1 MDGLNTNIKDYSD
14 KELEEMFDLVY
25 PYRVEDIVEKKENLF
40 KKIKGDNTITGD
52 TKNNITT
59 FLDTVSHKLVNIITK
74 GIEESH
80 DKPMDSF
87 NQQHNKVQEVGNHF
101 IISNEKRRIEAF
113 KASSKD
119 GLNIGNDGGAPPG
132 TLNPIQYTTIKR
144 AVNID
149 SRFRPDYYK
158 TSSSDQRL
166 TLPYKFENVINMRL
180 ASLELPLTYYT
191 ISESYGNNTFN
202 VEWAP
207 DTSGIYQNAVQ
218 IKIPDGNYSTVYTD
232 RLDMSSIEAII
243 NAQLQNPN
251 QKKLPIYPGGSIS
264 PNTIISDASF
274 NLRFTVDSNS
284 GRSIFAVDVSDISA
298 SDLSGIVQS
307 GYNSFRIIMGV
318 GTDGSTDVTEPLP
331 FFLGWNL
338 GYRLNVYESGP
349 GKVISP
355 DNIMLPPA
363 IVSEGICYI
372 KGPQYM
378 FVAVDDYN
386 NNVNNY
392 YVSAY
397 ADSINSKNILAR
409 INLSSVLQSNG
420 IYQTGE
426 DDGFSTQVNRSRNY
440 FGPVNIERLRIT
452 LYDEYGRIINLNNM
466 DWSCALMFECMYSS

>member
-25 PYRVEDIVEKKENLF
+25 PYQVDEIVEKKGELF
-40 KKIKGDNTITGD
+40 KKIKGDDTITGH

-74 GIEESH
+74 GIDESH

-113 KASSKD
+113 KANSKD
-119 GLNIGNDGGAPPG
+119 GLNIGNAGGAPPG

-166 TLPYKFENVINMRL
+166 SLPYKFENVINMRL
-180 ASLELPLTYYT
+180 ASIELPLTYYT
-191 ISESYGNNTFN
+191 ISESYGNNTF
-202 VEWAP
+202 VVDWAP
-207 DTSGIYQNAVQ
+207 DTSGIYQNSVQ

-251 QKKLPIYPGGSIS
+251 QKILKGTEPIVL
-264 PNTIISDASF
+264 DASF
-274 NLRFTVDSNS
+274 NLRYTVDSNS
-284 GRSIFAVDVSDISA
+284 GRSIFAVDISGVT
-298 SDLSGIVQS
+298 DLSNVVIS

-318 GTDGSTDVTEPLP
+318 GTDGSTDVTESLP

-355 DNIMLPPA
+355 GNIILPPA

-392 YVSAY
+392 FVSAY

-409 INLSSVLQSNG
+409 LNLSSVLQSNG

>member
-14 KELEEMFDLVY
+14 KEMEEMFDLVY
-25 PYRVEDIVEKKENLF
+25 PYRVEDIVEKKLELF
-40 KKIKGDNTITGD
+40 KKIKGDDTITGQ
-52 TKNNITT
+52 TKNNITA

-87 NQQHNKVQEVGNHF
+87 NQQHNKVQEVNNHF

-191 ISESYGNNTFN
+191 ISEAYGNNTFL

-207 DTSGIYQNAVQ
+207 DTSGNYQNAVQ
-218 IKIPDGNYSTVYTD
+218 IKIPDGNYSTIYTD

-243 NAQLQNPN
+243 NAQLQ
-251 QKKLPIYPGGSIS
+251 KSIVD
-264 PNTIISDASF
+264 TSF
-274 NLRFTVDSNS
+274 NLRYTVDSNS
-284 GRSIFAVDVSDISA
+284 GRSIFAVDVSGVT
-298 SDLSGIVQS
+298 DLSGVVSS

-318 GTDGSTDVTEPLP
+318 GQNGSTDVTEPLP

-349 GKVISP
+349 GMVDASN
-355 DNIMLPPA
+355 NIMLPPA

-466 DWSCALMFECMYSS
+466 DWSCALMFECVYSS

>member
-1 MDGLNTNIKDYSD
+1 MDGLNTNIKDYSG
-14 KELEEMFDLVY
+14 KEMEEMFDLVY
-25 PYRVEDIVEKKENLF
+25 PYRVEDIVEKKNELF
-40 KKIKGDNTITGD
+40 KKIKGDDTISEHA
-52 TKNNITT
+52 KSNITT

-80 DKPMDSF
+80 DKPIDSF
-87 NQQHNKVQEVGNHF
+87 NQQHNKVQEVDNHF

-113 KASSKD
+113 KANSTS
-119 GLNIGNDGGAPPG
+119 GLNIGDSGGAPPG

-191 ISESYGNNTFN
+191 ISEAYGNNTFK
-202 VEWAP
+202 VEWNP
-207 DTSGIYQNAVQ
+207 DTSGNYQNAVQ
-218 IKIPDGNYSTVYTD
+218 IKIPDGNYSSITSKSN
-232 RLDMSSIEAII
+232 MSSIEAII

-251 QKKLPIYPGGSIS
+251 QKKLPLYPSGLIS
-264 PNTIISDASF
+264 PNTIFSDASF
-274 NLRFTVDSNS
+274 NLRYTVDSNS
-284 GRSIFAVDVSDISA
+284 GRSIFATDISGVT
-298 SDLSGIVQS
+298 DPSGVVGL

-318 GTDGSTDVTEPLP
+318 GTDGTTDVSEPLP

-349 GKVISP
+349 GSVDASG
-355 DNIMLPPA
+355 NIMLPPA

-409 INLSSVLQSNG
+409 INLSSVIQSNG
-420 IYQTGE
+420 VYQTGE

-466 DWSCALMFECMYSS
+466 DWSCALMFECVYSS

>member
-14 KELEEMFDLVY
+14 KEMEEMFDLVY
-25 PYRVEDIVEKKENLF
+25 PYRVEDIVEKKLELF
-40 KKIKGDNTITGD
+40 KKIKGDDTITGQ
-52 TKNNITT
+52 TKNNITA

-87 NQQHNKVQEVGNHF
+87 NQQHNKVQEVNNHF

-191 ISESYGNNTFN
+191 ISEAYGNNTFV

-207 DTSGIYQNAVQ
+207 DTSGNYQNAVQ
-218 IKIPDGNYSTVYTD
+218 IKIPDGNYSTIYTD

-243 NAQLQNPN
+243 NAQLQ
-251 QKKLPIYPGGSIS
+251 KSIVD
-264 PNTIISDASF
+264 TSF
-274 NLRFTVDSNS
+274 NLRYTVDSNS
-284 GRSIFAVDVSDISA
+284 GRSIFAVDVSGVT
-298 SDLSGIVQS
+298 DLSGVVSS

-318 GTDGSTDVTEPLP
+318 GQNGSTDVTEPLP

-349 GKVISP
+349 GSVDASG
-355 DNIMLPPA
+355 NIMLPPA

-466 DWSCALMFECMYSS
+466 DWSCALMFECVYSS

>member
-1 MDGLNTNIKDYSD
+1 MDGLNTNIKDYSG
-14 KELEEMFDLVY
+14 KEMEEMFDLVY
-25 PYRVEDIVEKKENLF
+25 PYRVEDIVEKKNELF
-40 KKIKGDNTITGD
+40 KKIKGDDTISEHA
-52 TKNNITT
+52 KSNITT

-80 DKPMDSF
+80 DKPIDSF
-87 NQQHNKVQEVGNHF
+87 NQQHNKVQEVDNHF

-113 KASSKD
+113 KANSKD

-191 ISESYGNNTFN
+191 ISEAYGNNTFN
-202 VEWAP
+202 VEWNP
-207 DTSGIYQNAVQ
+207 DTSGNYQNNVQ
-218 IKIPDGNYSTVYTD
+218 IKIPDGNYSSITNNTT
-232 RLDMSSIEAII
+232 MSSIEAIL

-251 QKKLPIYPGGSIS
+251 QHVIKGGKSIVQ
-264 PNTIISDASF
+264 DASF
-274 NLRFTVDSNS
+274 NLRYTVDSNS
-284 GRSIFAVDVSDISA
+284 GRSIFATDISGVT
-298 SDLSGIVQS
+298 DPSGVVGS

-318 GTDGSTDVTEPLP
+318 GTDGTTDVTEPLP

-349 GKVISP
+349 GSVDASS
-355 DNIMLPPA
+355 NIMLPPA

-409 INLSSVLQSNG
+409 INLSSVVQSNG
-420 IYQTGE
+420 VYQTGE

-466 DWSCALMFECMYSS
+466 DWSCALMFECVYSS

>member
-14 KELEEMFDLVY
+14 KEMEEMFDLVY
-25 PYRVEDIVEKKENLF
+25 PYRVEDIVEKKLELF
-40 KKIKGDNTITGD
+40 KKIKGDDTITGQ
-52 TKNNITT
+52 TKNNITA

-87 NQQHNKVQEVGNHF
+87 NQQHNKVQEVNNHF

-113 KASSKD
+113 KANSKD

-191 ISESYGNNTFN
+191 ISDAYGNNTFL

-207 DTSGIYQNAVQ
+207 DTSGNYQNTAQ
-218 IKIPDGNYSTVYTD
+218 IKIPDGNYSTIYTD

-243 NAQLQNPN
+243 NAQLQ
-251 QKKLPIYPGGSIS
+251 K
-264 PNTIISDASF
+264 TIVDSSF
-274 NLRFTVDSNS
+274 NLRYTVDSNS
-284 GRSIFAVDVSDISA
+284 GRSIFAVDVSGVT
-298 SDLSGIVQS
+298 DLSGVVSS

-318 GTDGSTDVTEPLP
+318 GQNGNIDVTEPLP

-349 GKVISP
+349 GMVDASG
-355 DNIMLPPA
+355 NIMLPPA

-378 FVAVDDYN
+378 FIAVDDYN

>member
-14 KELEEMFDLVY
+14 KEMEEMFDLVY
-25 PYRVEDIVEKKENLF
+25 PYRVEDIVEKKLELF
-40 KKIKGDNTITGD
+40 KKIKGDDTITGQ
-52 TKNNITT
+52 TKNNITA

-87 NQQHNKVQEVGNHF
+87 NQQHNKVQEVNNHF

-191 ISESYGNNTFN
+191 ISEAYGNNTFL

-207 DTSGIYQNAVQ
+207 DTSGNYQNAVQ
-218 IKIPDGNYSTVYTD
+218 IKIPDGNYSTIYTD

-243 NAQLQNPN
+243 NAQLQ
-251 QKKLPIYPGGSIS
+251 KSIVD
-264 PNTIISDASF
+264 TSF
-274 NLRFTVDSNS
+274 NLRYTVDSNS
-284 GRSIFAVDVSDISA
+284 GRSIFAVDVSGVT
-298 SDLSGIVQS
+298 DLSGVVSS

-318 GTDGSTDVTEPLP
+318 GQNGSTDVTEPLP

-349 GKVISP
+349 GSVDASN
-355 DNIMLPPA
+355 NIMLPPA

-466 DWSCALMFECMYSS
+466 DWSCALMFECVYSS

>member
-14 KELEEMFDLVY
+14 KEMEEMFDLVY
-25 PYRVEDIVEKKENLF
+25 PYRVEDILEKKGELF
-40 KKIKGDNTITGD
+40 KKIKGDDTITGE
-52 TKNNITT
+52 TKNNITA

-74 GIEESH
+74 GIEDSH

-166 TLPYKFENVINMRL
+166 SLPYKFENVINMRL
-180 ASLELPLTYYT
+180 ASLEMPLTYYT
-191 ISESYGNNTFN
+191 ISEAYGNNTFN
-202 VEWAP
+202 VEWYP
-207 DTSGIYQNAVQ
+207 DTSGNYQNAVQ
-218 IKIPDGNYSTVYTD
+218 IKIPDGNYSSARD
-232 RLDMSSIEAII
+232 KSNMSSIEAIL
-243 NAQLQNPN
+243 NAQLQKPT
-251 QKKLPIYPGGSIS
+251 QTVLKGTGPIVL
-264 PNTIISDASF
+264 DASF
-274 NLRFTVDSNS
+274 NLRYTVDSNS
-284 GRSIFAVDVSDISA
+284 GRSIFATDISGVT
-298 SDLSGIVQS
+298 DPSGVVSS

-349 GKVISP
+349 GSVDASG
-355 DNIMLPPA
+355 NIMLPPA
-363 IVSEGICYI
+363 IISEGICYI

-420 IYQTGE
+420 VYQTGE

>member
-14 KELEEMFDLVY
+14 KEMEEMFDLVY
-25 PYRVEDIVEKKENLF
+25 PYRVEDIVEKKGELF
-40 KKIKGDNTITGD
+40 KKIKGDVTITGE
-52 TKNNITT
+52 TKNNITA

-87 NQQHNKVQEVGNHF
+87 NQEHNKVQEVGNHF

-113 KASSKD
+113 KANSKD
-119 GLNIGNDGGAPPG
+119 GLNIGNAGGAPPG

-166 TLPYKFENVINMRL
+166 SLPYKFENVINMRL
-180 ASLELPLTYYT
+180 ASIELPLTYYT
-191 ISESYGNNTFN
+191 ISESYGNNTFI

-251 QKKLPIYPGGSIS
+251 QKILKGTEPIVL
-264 PNTIISDASF
+264 DASF
-274 NLRFTVDSNS
+274 NLRYTVDSNS
-284 GRSIFAVDVSDISA
+284 GRSIFAVDISGVT
-298 SDLSGIVQS
+298 DLSNVVSS

-349 GKVISP
+349 GSVDASG
-355 DNIMLPPA
+355 NIMLPPA

-392 YVSAY
+392 FVSAY

-409 INLSSVLQSNG
+409 LNLSSVLQSNG

>member
-14 KELEEMFDLVY
+14 KEMEEMFDLVY
-25 PYRVEDIVEKKENLF
+25 PYRIEDIVEKKNELF

-113 KASSKD
+113 KANSKD

-191 ISESYGNNTFN
+191 ISEAYGNNTFN
-202 VEWAP
+202 VEWNP
-207 DTSGIYQNAVQ
+207 DTSGNYQNAVQ
-218 IKIPDGNYSTVYTD
+218 IKIPDGNYSSITKKTT
-232 RLDMSSIEAII
+232 MSSIEAIL

-251 QKKLPIYPGGSIS
+251 QHVINGGKSIVQ
-264 PNTIISDASF
+264 DASF
-274 NLRFTVDSNS
+274 NLRYTVDSNS
-284 GRSIFAVDVSDISA
+284 GRSIFATDVSGVTDP
-298 SDLSGIVQS
+298 SGLVIS

-318 GTDGSTDVTEPLP
+318 GTDGTTDVSEPLP

-349 GKVISP
+349 GSVDASG
-355 DNIMLPPA
+355 NIMLPPA

-409 INLSSVLQSNG
+409 INLSSVVQSNG
-420 IYQTGE
+420 VYQTGE

>member
-1 MDGLNTNIKDYSD
+1 
-14 KELEEMFDLVY
+14 
-25 PYRVEDIVEKKENLF
+25 
-40 KKIKGDNTITGD
+40 
-52 TKNNITT
+52 
-59 FLDTVSHKLVNIITK
+59 VNIITK
-74 GIEESH
+74 GIDESH

-113 KASSKD
+113 KANSKD
-119 GLNIGNDGGAPPG
+119 GLNIGNAGGAPPG

-166 TLPYKFENVINMRL
+166 SLPYKFENVINMRL
-180 ASLELPLTYYT
+180 ASIELPLTYYT
-191 ISESYGNNTFN
+191 ISESYGNNTF
-202 VEWAP
+202 VVDWAP
-207 DTSGIYQNAVQ
+207 DTSGIYQNSVQ

-251 QKKLPIYPGGSIS
+251 QKILKGTEPIVL
-264 PNTIISDASF
+264 DASF
-274 NLRFTVDSNS
+274 NLRYTVDSNS
-284 GRSIFAVDVSDISA
+284 GRSIFAVDISGVT
-298 SDLSGIVQS
+298 DLSNVVIS

-355 DNIMLPPA
+355 GNIILPPA

-392 YVSAY
+392 FVSAY

-409 INLSSVLQSNG
+409 LNLSSVLQSNG

>member
-25 PYRVEDIVEKKENLF
+25 PYQVDEIVEKKGELF
-40 KKIKGDNTITGD
+40 KKIKGDDTITGH

-74 GIEESH
+74 GIDESH

-113 KASSKD
+113 KANSKD
-119 GLNIGNDGGAPPG
+119 GLNIGNAGGAPPG

-166 TLPYKFENVINMRL
+166 SLPYKFENVINMRL
-180 ASLELPLTYYT
+180 ASIELPLTYYT
-191 ISESYGNNTFN
+191 ISESYGNNTF
-202 VEWAP
+202 VVDWAP
-207 DTSGIYQNAVQ
+207 DTSGIYQNSVQ

-251 QKKLPIYPGGSIS
+251 QKILKGTDPIVL
-264 PNTIISDASF
+264 DASF
-274 NLRFTVDSNS
+274 NLRYTVDSNS
-284 GRSIFAVDVSDISA
+284 GRSIFAVDISGVT
-298 SDLSGIVQS
+298 DLSNVVIS

-355 DNIMLPPA
+355 GNIILPPA

-392 YVSAY
+392 FVSAY

-409 INLSSVLQSNG
+409 LNLSSVLQSNG

>member
-1 MDGLNTNIKDYSD
+1 
-14 KELEEMFDLVY
+14 
-25 PYRVEDIVEKKENLF
+25 
-40 KKIKGDNTITGD
+40 
-52 TKNNITT
+52 
-59 FLDTVSHKLVNIITK
+59 
-74 GIEESH
+74 
-80 DKPMDSF
+80 
-87 NQQHNKVQEVGNHF
+87 
-101 IISNEKRRIEAF
+101 
-113 KASSKD
+113 
-119 GLNIGNDGGAPPG
+119 
-132 TLNPIQYTTIKR
+132 
-144 AVNID
+144 
-149 SRFRPDYYK
+149 
-158 TSSSDQRL
+158 
-166 TLPYKFENVINMRL
+166 MRL

-191 ISESYGNNTFN
+191 ISEAYGNNTFN
-202 VEWAP
+202 VEWNP
-207 DTSGIYQNAVQ
+207 DTSGNYQNAVQ
-218 IKIPDGNYSTVYTD
+218 IKIPDGNYSSITKKTN
-232 RLDMSSIEAII
+232 MSSIEAII

-251 QKKLPIYPGGSIS
+251 QKKLPLYPSGIIS
-264 PNTIISDASF
+264 PNTIFSDASF
-274 NLRFTVDSNS
+274 NLRYTVDSNS
-284 GRSIFAVDVSDISA
+284 GRSIFATDISGVN
-298 SDLSGIVQS
+298 DPTGVVGS

-318 GTDGSTDVTEPLP
+318 GTDGTTDVSEPLP

-349 GKVISP
+349 GSVDASG
-355 DNIMLPPA
+355 NIMLPPA

-409 INLSSVLQSNG
+409 INLSSVVQSNG
-420 IYQTGE
+420 VYQTGE

>member
-14 KELEEMFDLVY
+14 KEMEEMFDLVY
-25 PYRVEDIVEKKENLF
+25 PYRVEDIVEKKGELF
-40 KKIKGDNTITGD
+40 KKIKGDVTITGE
-52 TKNNITT
+52 TKNNITA

-113 KASSKD
+113 KANSKD
-119 GLNIGNDGGAPPG
+119 GLNIGDDGGAPPG

-166 TLPYKFENVINMRL
+166 SLPYKFENVINMRL

-191 ISESYGNNTFN
+191 ISEAYGNNTFI
-202 VEWAP
+202 VEWHP
-207 DTSGIYQNAVQ
+207 DTSGNYQNAVQ

-251 QKKLPIYPGGSIS
+251 QKILKGTEPIVL
-264 PNTIISDASF
+264 DASF
-274 NLRFTVDSNS
+274 NLRYTVDSNS
-284 GRSIFAVDVSDISA
+284 GRSIFAVDISGVT
-298 SDLSGIVQS
+298 DLSNVVSS

-349 GKVISP
+349 GSVDASG
-355 DNIMLPPA
+355 NIMLPPA

-392 YVSAY
+392 FVSAY

-409 INLSSVLQSNG
+409 LNLSSVLQSNG

>member
-1 MDGLNTNIKDYSD
+1 ML
-14 KELEEMFDLVY
+14 
-25 PYRVEDIVEKKENLF
+25 
-40 KKIKGDNTITGD
+40 
-52 TKNNITT
+52 
-59 FLDTVSHKLVNIITK
+59 
-74 GIEESH
+74 
-80 DKPMDSF
+80 
-87 NQQHNKVQEVGNHF
+87 EVGNHF

-113 KASSKD
+113 KANSKD
-119 GLNIGNDGGAPPG
+119 GLNIGNAGGAPPG

-166 TLPYKFENVINMRL
+166 SLPYKFENVINMRL
-180 ASLELPLTYYT
+180 ASIELPLTYYT
-191 ISESYGNNTFN
+191 ISESYGNNTFV

-251 QKKLPIYPGGSIS
+251 QKILKGTEPIVL
-264 PNTIISDASF
+264 DASF
-274 NLRFTVDSNS
+274 NLRYTVDSNS
-284 GRSIFAVDVSDISA
+284 GRSIFAVDISGVT
-298 SDLSGIVQS
+298 DLSNVVSS

-349 GKVISP
+349 GSVDASG
-355 DNIMLPPA
+355 NIMLPPA

-392 YVSAY
+392 FVSAY

-409 INLSSVLQSNG
+409 LNLSSVLQSNG

>member
-14 KELEEMFDLVY
+14 KEMEEMFDLVY
-25 PYRVEDIVEKKENLF
+25 PYRVEEIVEKKGELF
-40 KKIKGDNTITGD
+40 KKIKGDDTITRE
-52 TKNNITT
+52 TKNNITA
-59 FLDTVSHKLVNIITK
+59 FLDTVSHKLVNIITH

-87 NQQHNKVQEVGNHF
+87 NQQHNKVQEVNNHF

-113 KASSKD
+113 KANSKD

-191 ISESYGNNTFN
+191 ISESYGNNTFV
-202 VEWAP
+202 VEWGGP
-207 DTSGIYQNAVQ
+207 DASGVYTYAVQ
-218 IKIPDGNYSTVYTD
+218 IKIPDGNYTTIYND
-232 RLDMSSIEAII
+232 RLGMSSIESVI
-243 NAQLQNPN
+243 NAQLQNSA
-251 QKKLPIYPGGSIS
+251 QKKIKPVGS
-264 PNTIISDASF
+264 NTVSSQNLVDASF
-274 NLRFTVDSNS
+274 NLRYTVDSNS
-284 GRSIFAVDVSDISA
+284 GRSIFAMDA
-298 SDLSGIVQS
+298 SGITQTS
-307 GYNSFRIIMGV
+307 IPSSYRIIMGV
-318 GTDGSTDVTEPLP
+318 GTDGSVDVTEPLP

-338 GYRLNVYESGP
+338 GYRLNIYESAP
-349 GKVISP
+349 FSVDTSSNVI
-355 DNIMLPPA
+355 LPPA

-409 INLSSVLQSNG
+409 INLSSVLQANG

>member
-14 KELEEMFDLVY
+14 KEMEEMFDLVY
-25 PYRVEDIVEKKENLF
+25 PYRVEDIVEKKGELF
-40 KKIKGDNTITGD
+40 KKIKGDDTITGE
-52 TKNNITT
+52 TKNNITS

-87 NQQHNKVQEVGNHF
+87 NQQHNKVQEVDNHF

-113 KASSKD
+113 KANSKD
-119 GLNIGNDGGAPPG
+119 GLNIGDDGGAPPG

-149 SRFRPDYYK
+149 SRFRPNYYK

-191 ISESYGNNTFN
+191 ISEAYGNNTFV

-207 DTSGIYQNAVQ
+207 DTSGNYQNAVQ
-218 IKIPDGNYSTVYTD
+218 IKIPDGNYSSITSKSN
-232 RLDMSSIEAII
+232 MSSIEAIL
-243 NAQLQNPN
+243 NAQLQNPS
-251 QKKLPIYPGGSIS
+251 QKVLKGTGPIVH
-264 PNTIISDASF
+264 DASF
-274 NLRFTVDSNS
+274 NLRYTVDSNS
-284 GRSIFAVDVSDISA
+284 GRSLFAVDISGVT
-298 SDLSGIVQS
+298 DLSSVVSS
-307 GYNSFRIIMGV
+307 GYNSFRIIMGI
-318 GTDGSTDVTEPLP
+318 GTNGSADVTEPLP

-338 GYRLNVYESGP
+338 GYRLNVYDSGP
-349 GKVISP
+349 GNVDASG
-355 DNIMLPPA
+355 NIMLPPA

>member
-1 MDGLNTNIKDYSD
+1 VKLYIYMDGLNTNIKDYSD
-14 KELEEMFDLVY
+14 KEMEEMFDLVY
-25 PYRVEDIVEKKENLF
+25 PYRVEDIVEKKGELF
-40 KKIKGDNTITGD
+40 KKIKGDVTITGE
-52 TKNNITT
+52 TKNNITA

-87 NQQHNKVQEVGNHF
+87 NQEHNKVQEVGNHF

-113 KASSKD
+113 KANSKD
-119 GLNIGNDGGAPPG
+119 GLNIGNAGGAPPG

-166 TLPYKFENVINMRL
+166 SLPYKFENVINMRL
-180 ASLELPLTYYT
+180 ASIELPLTYYT
-191 ISESYGNNTFN
+191 ISESYGNNTFV

-251 QKKLPIYPGGSIS
+251 QKILKGTEPIVL
-264 PNTIISDASF
+264 DASF
-274 NLRFTVDSNS
+274 NLRYTVDSNS
-284 GRSIFAVDVSDISA
+284 GRSIFAVDISGVT
-298 SDLSGIVQS
+298 DLSNVVSS

-349 GKVISP
+349 GSVDASG
-355 DNIMLPPA
+355 NIMLPPA

-392 YVSAY
+392 FVSAY

-409 INLSSVLQSNG
+409 LNLSSVLQSNG

>member
-14 KELEEMFDLVY
+14 KEMEEMFDLVY
-25 PYRVEDIVEKKENLF
+25 PYRIEDIVEKKNELF

-113 KASSKD
+113 KANSKD

-191 ISESYGNNTFN
+191 ISEAYGNNTFN
-202 VEWAP
+202 VEWNP
-207 DTSGIYQNAVQ
+207 DTSANYQNAVQ
-218 IKIPDGNYSTVYTD
+218 IKIPDGNYSSITKKTT
-232 RLDMSSIEAII
+232 LSSIEAIL

-251 QKKLPIYPGGSIS
+251 QHVINGGKSIVQ
-264 PNTIISDASF
+264 DASF
-274 NLRFTVDSNS
+274 NLRYTVDSNS
-284 GRSIFAVDVSDISA
+284 GRSIFATDISGVSDP
-298 SDLSGIVQS
+298 SGLVIS

-318 GTDGSTDVTEPLP
+318 GTDGTTDVSEPLP

-349 GKVISP
+349 GSVDASG
-355 DNIMLPPA
+355 NIMLPPA

-409 INLSSVLQSNG
+409 INLSSVVQSNG
-420 IYQTGE
+420 VYQTGE

>member
-14 KELEEMFDLVY
+14 KEMEEMFDLVY
-25 PYRVEDIVEKKENLF
+25 PYRVEDIVEKKGELF
-40 KKIKGDNTITGD
+40 KKIKGDVTITGE
-52 TKNNITT
+52 TKNNITA

-87 NQQHNKVQEVGNHF
+87 NQEHNKVQEVGNHF

-113 KASSKD
+113 KANSKD
-119 GLNIGNDGGAPPG
+119 GLNIGNAGGAPPG

-166 TLPYKFENVINMRL
+166 SLPYKFENVINMRL
-180 ASLELPLTYYT
+180 ASIELPLTYYT
-191 ISESYGNNTFN
+191 ISESYGNNTFI

-251 QKKLPIYPGGSIS
+251 QKILKGTEPIVL
-264 PNTIISDASF
+264 DASF
-274 NLRFTVDSNS
+274 NLRYTVDSNS
-284 GRSIFAVDVSDISA
+284 GRSIFAVDISGVT
-298 SDLSGIVQS
+298 DLSNVVSS

-349 GKVISP
+349 GSL
-355 DNIMLPPA
+355 DASGNIMLPPA

-392 YVSAY
+392 FVSAY

-409 INLSSVLQSNG
+409 LNLSSVLQSNG

>member
-14 KELEEMFDLVY
+14 KEMEEMFDLVY
-25 PYRVEDIVEKKENLF
+25 PYRVEDILEKKGELF
-40 KKIKGDNTITGD
+40 KKIKGDDTITGE
-52 TKNNITT
+52 TKNNITA

-74 GIEESH
+74 GIEDSH

-166 TLPYKFENVINMRL
+166 SLPYKFENVINMRL
-180 ASLELPLTYYT
+180 ASLEMPLTYYT
-191 ISESYGNNTFN
+191 ISEAYGNNTFN
-202 VEWAP
+202 VEWYP
-207 DTSGIYQNAVQ
+207 DTSGNYQNAVQ
-218 IKIPDGNYSTVYTD
+218 IKIPDGNYSSARD
-232 RLDMSSIEAII
+232 KSNMSSIEAIL
-243 NAQLQNPN
+243 NAQLQKPT
-251 QKKLPIYPGGSIS
+251 QTVLKGTGPIVL
-264 PNTIISDASF
+264 DASF
-274 NLRFTVDSNS
+274 NLRYTVDSNS
-284 GRSIFAVDVSDISA
+284 GRSIFATDISGVT
-298 SDLSGIVQS
+298 DPSGVVSS

-349 GKVISP
+349 GSVDASG
-355 DNIMLPPA
+355 NIMLPPA

-420 IYQTGE
+420 VYQTGE

>member
-14 KELEEMFDLVY
+14 KEMEEMFDLVY
-25 PYRVEDIVEKKENLF
+25 PYRVEDIVEKKGELF
-40 KKIKGDNTITGD
+40 KKIKGDVTITGE
-52 TKNNITT
+52 TKNNITA

-87 NQQHNKVQEVGNHF
+87 NQEHNKVQEVGNHF

-113 KASSKD
+113 KANSKD
-119 GLNIGNDGGAPPG
+119 GLNIGNAGGAPPG

-166 TLPYKFENVINMRL
+166 SLPYKFENVINMRL
-180 ASLELPLTYYT
+180 ASIELPLTYYT
-191 ISESYGNNTFN
+191 ISESYGNNTFV

-251 QKKLPIYPGGSIS
+251 QKILKGTEPIVL
-264 PNTIISDASF
+264 DASF
-274 NLRFTVDSNS
+274 NLRYTVDSNS
-284 GRSIFAVDVSDISA
+284 GRSIFAVDISGVT
-298 SDLSGIVQS
+298 DLSNVVSS

-349 GKVISP
+349 GSVDASG
-355 DNIMLPPA
+355 NIMLPPA

-392 YVSAY
+392 FVSAY

-409 INLSSVLQSNG
+409 LNLSSVLQSNG

>member
-14 KELEEMFDLVY
+14 KEMEEMFDLVY
-25 PYRVEDIVEKKENLF
+25 PYRIEDIVEKKNELF
-40 KKIKGDNTITGD
+40 KKIKGDSTITGD

-87 NQQHNKVQEVGNHF
+87 NQQHNKVQEVDNHF

-113 KASSKD
+113 KANSKD

-166 TLPYKFENVINMRL
+166 SLPYKFENVINMRL
-180 ASLELPLTYYT
+180 ASIELPLTYYT
-191 ISESYGNNTFN
+191 ISESYGNNTFI

-251 QKKLPIYPGGSIS
+251 QKILKGTEPIVL
-264 PNTIISDASF
+264 DASF
-274 NLRFTVDSNS
+274 NLRYTVDSNS
-284 GRSIFAVDVSDISA
+284 GRSIFAVDISGVT
-298 SDLSGIVQS
+298 DLSNVVSS

-349 GKVISP
+349 GSVDASG
-355 DNIMLPPA
+355 NIMLPPA

-409 INLSSVLQSNG
+409 LNLSSVLQSNG

>member
-14 KELEEMFDLVY
+14 REMEEMSDLVY
-25 PYRVEDIVEKKENLF
+25 PYRIEDIVEKKNELF
-40 KKIKGDNTITGD
+40 KKIKGDSTITGD

-87 NQQHNKVQEVGNHF
+87 NQQHNKVQEVDNHF

-113 KASSKD
+113 KANSKD

-191 ISESYGNNTFN
+191 ISEAYGNNTFN
-202 VEWAP
+202 VEWNP
-207 DTSGIYQNAVQ
+207 DTSGNYQNAVQ
-218 IKIPDGNYSTVYTD
+218 IKIPDGNYSSITKKTN
-232 RLDMSSIEAII
+232 MSSIEAII

-251 QKKLPIYPGGSIS
+251 QKKLPLYPSGIIS
-264 PNTIISDASF
+264 PNTIFSDASF
-274 NLRFTVDSNS
+274 NLRYTVDSNS
-284 GRSIFAVDVSDISA
+284 GRSIFATDISGVN
-298 SDLSGIVQS
+298 DPTGVVGS
-307 GYNSFRIIMGV
+307 GYISFRIIMGV
-318 GTDGSTDVTEPLP
+318 GTDGTTDVSEPLP

-349 GKVISP
+349 GSVDASG
-355 DNIMLPPA
+355 NIMLPPA

-409 INLSSVLQSNG
+409 INLSSVVQSNG
-420 IYQTGE
+420 VYQTGE